1 MRSTILKVT
10 DVSKEYNGKM
20 LFEQVNIE
28 ITAGEHVALFG
39 KNGVGKTTLLQGL
52 LGKEE
57 MEEGTIQRMLPLQ
70 DWGTLDQQL
79 ELETSKY
86 TRDFV
91 QSGMKEW
98 FASKQRV
105 EHIQEQ
111 MQQDSQEGGASD
123 DLLTQYEEAYA
134 TFEDLGGY
142 EREVSIDTCMQRVK
156 LDKSVWNQPYED
168 LSGGQ
173 KTKAQLARILVAEPQ
188 FLLLDEPTNHLDA
201 ETLEWLEEW
210 VASYAGT
217 VLMVSHDRAF
227 LDRVADAI
235 IELTPQGTTRYTGGY
250 SDYRRQKD
258 IELQTQAAL
267 YKKQEQEKEQL
278 LEAIRRYQQW
288 FNTAENRAGTQTE
301 VRITKSYYKA
311 RAMKNITRYHA
322 KQKELDRLEQNRVD
336 KPREDTKIQ
345 VQFEAS
351 SLVSNTLLRLE
362 KVSFAYPL
370 SPRLLEQVQFQVE
383 RNDRIAVIGSN
394 GAGKSTLLK
403 LMIGDLEPSSGTVKH
418 HPQLRIGY
426 FSQELEN
433 LDETVSILDSLL
445 DLPNMTQTYART
457 ILGCFLFS
465 RDDVFKQIKDLSM
478 GERCRVAFIKLYFSD
493 AQMLVLDEPTN
504 YLDIATREKMEEAF
518 REYPGAIVIVSH
530 DRYLVSQLANRI
542 VQIEKGDVHVFDGSY
557 SEYMDHKK
565 RRDEPQVKREDAD
578 RLQLLELSLTQ
589 LMNTEEGVMDAE
601 TLLQQIRQVKDEINQ
616 LKSSFS

>member
-1 MRSTILKVT
+1 MRSTILKVN
-10 DVSKEYNGKM
+10 DVTKEYQGKL
-20 LFEQVNIE
+20 LFEHVNIE
-28 ITAGEHVALFG
+28 IGVGEHVALFG

-57 MEEGTIQRMLPLQ
+57 MDGGTIQRMLPLHE
-70 DWGTLDQQL
+70 WGTLDQQL
-79 ELETSKY
+79 ELETSVQ
-86 TRDFV
+86 TREFV
-91 QSGMKEW
+91 QSGLKAW
-98 FASKQRV
+98 FAAKQRV
-105 EHIQEQ
+105 EHIQEL
-111 MQQDSQEGGASD
+111 MQQESKNQTDAE
-123 DLLTQYEEAYA
+123 DLFEQYEDAYA
-134 TFEDLGGY
+134 KFETMGGY
-142 EREVSIDTCMQRVK
+142 ESEVSMDTCMQRVR
-156 LDKSVWNQPYED
+156 LDPAVWNQPYAE

-173 KTKAQLARILVAEPQ
+173 KTKAQLARILVGEPQ

-250 SDYRRQKD
+250 TDYRRQKD

-278 LEAIRRYQQW
+278 LEVVRRYQQW
-288 FNTAENRAGTQTE
+288 FNTAERKAGTQTE
-301 VRITKSYYKA
+301 VKITKSYYKA

-322 KQKELDRLEQNRVD
+322 KQKELERLEQNRVD
-336 KPREDTKIQ
+336 KPREDTKIH
-345 VQFEAS
+345 VQFDAS
-351 SLVSNTLLRLE
+351 SLVSNTLLRME
-362 KVSFAYPL
+362 NVSFAYPSSTL
-370 SPRLLEQVQFQVE
+370 LLEQVQLQVD
-383 RNDRIAVIGSN
+383 RNHRIAVIGPN

-403 LMIGDLEPSSGTVKH
+403 LMIGELEPSLGSVKH

-433 LDETVSILDSLL
+433 LDESGSILDSLL

-504 YLDIATREKMEEAF
+504 YLDIVTREKIEEAF
-518 REYPGAIVIVSH
+518 REYPGAIVMVSH

-542 VQIEKGDVHVFDGSY
+542 VEIEKGHVRVFNGSY
-557 SEYMDHKK
+557 PEFTGYKK
-565 RRDEPQVKREDAD
+565 RLLEPQGKREDAD
-578 RLQLLELSLTQ
+578 RLQLLELALTQ
-589 LMNTEEGVMDAE
+589 LMNTEEGSMDS
-601 TLLQQIRQVKDEINQ
+601 TVLLSQIRQLKEEINQ
-616 LKSSFS
+616 LKSTFS